1 VLRDFLCIIVYYF
14 ADILGILHAPTPLI
28 AALRDTWG
36 VEISSRFHICR
47 DTLYVFSFVRDIS
60 RDPHIFFTCVET
72 LSMCVECAD
81 IGRDLHL
88 FFSFVR
94 DISRD
99 PHIFFTCV
107 ETLSMCVECADIGR
121 DLHLFFSF
129 VRDISKDPHIF
140 FTLSTYAETLSMYG
154 ECADICRDL
163 HLVREGYI

>member
-1 VLRDFLCIIVYYF
+1 MLRDFLCIIVYYF

-94 DISRD
+94 DIS
-99 PHIFFTCV
+99 
-107 ETLSMCVECADIGR
+107 
-121 DLHLFFSF
+121 
-129 VRDISKDPHIF
+129 KDPHIF

>member
-94 DISRD
+94 DIS
-99 PHIFFTCV
+99 
-107 ETLSMCVECADIGR
+107 
-121 DLHLFFSF
+121 
-129 VRDISKDPHIF
+129 KDPHIF